1 MTMPSSLL
9 RSQLLDDLVHHP
21 GAELHIIHREPLII
35 TMKEGGFLLRQ
46 LEGHE
51 AIAGNT
57 LLSEIVAV
65 GESNHQRR
73 GYSGSRIV
81 VVRNLL

>member
-35 TMKEGGFLLRQ
+35 TMKEGGFLFSVSLK
-46 LEGHE
+46 GMKP
-51 AIAGNT
+51 
-57 LLSEIVAV
+57 
-65 GESNHQRR
+65 
-73 GYSGSRIV
+73 
-81 VVRNLL
+81 